1 MERSAARAALE
12 FMDCCGLG
20 VLRTLRDAFFTIS
33 LAVSLPSSHPM
44 MAEVSGKMIK
54 KTGRTPLQSQDSV
67 GGRSYGS
74 NEDGYGCLAR
84 LGPS

>member
-1 MERSAARAALE
+1 
-12 FMDCCGLG
+12 
-20 VLRTLRDAFFTIS
+20 
-33 LAVSLPSSHPM
+33 M

-67 GGRSYGS
+67 WGRSYGS